1 MGKVPDEERMPDA
14 ASSLTR
20 RGEGFSRRSRKQ
32 RLPYNRRVAPLVLE
46 VLEGK
51 NVGLQVPVSEPVEA
65 GREAGCGLCLD
76 DSAVSEHHARF
87 TSSGAEA
94 TVEDLGSATGTYVNE
109 LQVIGQSVVRPGD
122 RVRVGMTVL
131 ELVTEQQAIADRTR
145 PKRPPV
151 PELSAQVLEHVPLHE
166 LPSGYDTRPASLR
179 VEETD
184 AAFITD
190 DAPAARGEE
199 ERFGALAAWTDS
211 RVKHQ
216 TELTAFGLLAV
227 AALAVIL
234 VFFH

>member
-1 MGKVPDEERMPDA
+1 MQRKFEEV
-14 ASSLTR
+14 
-20 RGEGFSRRSRKQ
+20 GFH
-32 RLPYNRRVAPLVLE
+32 
-46 VLEGK
+46 
-51 NVGLQVPVSEPVEA
+51 VGN
-65 GREAGCGLCLD
+65 
-76 DSAVSEHHARF
+76 
-87 TSSGAEA
+87 
-94 TVEDLGSATGTYVNE
+94 GTYGLFAGEAEWDVHGGI
-109 LQVIGQSVVRPGD
+109 V
-122 RVRVGMTVL
+122 
-131 ELVTEQQAIADRTR
+131 AIADRTR

-151 PELSAQVLEHVPLHE
+151 PELPAQVLEHVPEHE
-166 LPSGYDTRPASLR
+166 LASGYDTRPASLR

-190 DAPAARGEE
+190 DAPAAGGKE